1 MQRRFGVAPA
11 AQDHEVIGIGDKAST
26 ETMLKASGKKGVPQG
41 GVSIP
46 RTQKVTFIAHRQF
59 AV

>member
-1 MQRRFGVAPA
+1 MRRR
-11 AQDHEVIGIGDKAST
+11 EL
-26 ETMLKASGKKGVPQG
+26 MLLLG
-41 GVSIP
+41 GVSTP